1 MSTLQSQMEFNPR
14 VQPQGKPQGKPQG
27 LTPGFNPRVESPR
40 NVQGA
45 ETRPIA
51 HDLETDVQNGLQT
64 IREVRRQ
71 DLHYLENWVR
81 AAIER
86 AEYYRLPCVRPNVDG
101 ADLWLGWRLL
111 PDSEGFAIVQA
122 GRRVTPGELIEQ
134 LVAAG
139 WVIVEGDGCQ
149 PR

>member
-1 MSTLQSQMEFNPR
+1 MATLQSQMSFYPR

-40 NVQGA
+40 NVSGA
-45 ETRPIA
+45 DTRAIA
-51 HDLETDVQNGLQT
+51 HVPETPAQNGLQA
-64 IREVRRQ
+64 IRTVRRQ
-71 DLHYLENWVR
+71 DLHYLLNRAR
-81 AAIER
+81 AAIEQ

-111 PDSEGFAIVQA
+111 PDSEGFAIQ
-122 GRRVTPGELIEQ
+122 GITPGELVEQ

-139 WVIVEGDGCQ
+139 WVTMEGDGCQ

>member
-1 MSTLQSQMEFNPR
+1 MD
-14 VQPQGKPQGKPQG
+14 
-27 LTPGFNPRVESPR
+27 
-40 NVQGA
+40 
-45 ETRPIA
+45 ETN
-51 HDLETDVQNGLQT
+51 QNGLQP
-64 IREVRRQ
+64 IRVVRRQ
-71 DLHYLENWVR
+71 DVHYLLNRVR

-134 LVAAG
+134 LVTEG
-139 WVIVEGDGCQ
+139 WITVES
-149 PR
+149 